1 MVTLILTLNIQDKI
15 YLCLQKRKDEE
26 GAMDDSTLIEQIQL
40 GSKDAFKQ
48 MFIKFYSPL
57 CEYASQYVSDEDAEE
72 LIQELMLFIW
82 ENRNSLFVEIS
93 LKSYLFM
100 AVKHRCLNAIRKNQY
115 HERIHN
121 QIYEKIKDQFEDPD
135 YYFVNELTENKQK
148 AIENLPETYRE
159 TFAMSRFGEKTNV
172 QIAEKL
178 GISVKTVEYRISQ
191 ALKILRFKLKDYLP
205 LLINILG

>member
-1 MVTLILTLNIQDKI
+1 
-15 YLCLQKRKDEE
+15 
-26 GAMDDSTLIEQIQL
+26 MDDSTLIEQIQL

-100 AVKHRCLNAIRKNQY
+100 AVKHRCLNAIKRQLY
-115 HERIHN
+115 HERVHSL
-121 QIYEKIKDQFEDPD
+121 IYDKIKDQFENPD
-135 YYFVNELTENKQK
+135 TYFVNELTENITK
-148 AIENLPETYRE
+148 AIEELPENYRE
-159 TFAMSRFGEKTNV
+159 TFKLSRFGEQSNP
-172 QIAEKL
+172 QIAEAL
-178 GISVKTVEYRISQ
+178 GVSIKTVDYRITQS
-191 ALKILRFKLKDYLP
+191 LKILRVKLKDYLP
-205 LLINILG
+205 FIMFLF

>member
-48 MFIKFYSPL
+48 MFIKFYSPR

-100 AVKHRCLNAIRKNQY
+100 AVKHRCLNAIKRQLY
-115 HERIHN
+115 H
-121 QIYEKIKDQFEDPD
+121 KIKDQFENPD
-135 YYFVNELTENKQK
+135 TYFVNELTENITK
-148 AIENLPETYRE
+148 AIEELPENYRE
-159 TFAMSRFGEKTNV
+159 TFKLSRFGEQSNL
-172 QIAEKL
+172 QIAEAL
-178 GISVKTVEYRISQ
+178 GVSIKTVEYRITQS
-191 ALKILRFKLKDYLP
+191 LKILRVKLKDYLP
-205 LLINILG
+205 FIMFLF

>member
-1 MVTLILTLNIQDKI
+1 MNIQDKI

-40 GSKDAFKQ
+40 GSKNAFKQ

-100 AVKHRCLNAIRKNQY
+100 AVKHRCRSEERRVGKECRSRWSPY
-115 HERIHN
+115 H
-121 QIYEKIKDQFEDPD
+121 
-135 YYFVNELTENKQK
+135 
-148 AIENLPETYRE
+148 
-159 TFAMSRFGEKTNV
+159 
-172 QIAEKL
+172 
-178 GISVKTVEYRISQ
+178 
-191 ALKILRFKLKDYLP
+191 
-205 LLINILG
+205 

>member
-1 MVTLILTLNIQDKI
+1 
-15 YLCLQKRKDEE
+15 
-26 GAMDDSTLIEQIQL
+26 MDDSTLIEQIQL

-100 AVKHRCLNAIRKNQY
+100 AVKHRCLNAIKRQLY
-115 HERIHN
+115 HERVHSLI
-121 QIYEKIKDQFEDPD
+121 
-135 YYFVNELTENKQK
+135 YFVNELTENITK
-148 AIENLPETYRE
+148 AIEELPENYRE
-159 TFAMSRFGEKTNV
+159 TFKLSRFGEQSNP
-172 QIAEKL
+172 QIAEAL
-178 GISVKTVEYRISQ
+178 GVSIKTVEYRITQS
-191 ALKILRFKLKDYLP
+191 LKILRVKLKDYLP
-205 LLINILG
+205 FIMFLF

>member
-72 LIQELMLFIW
+72 LIYMGKPKFLICRDIL
-82 ENRNSLFVEIS
+82 EILS
-93 LKSYLFM
+93 FYG
-100 AVKHRCLNAIRKNQY
+100 C
-115 HERIHN
+115 
-121 QIYEKIKDQFEDPD
+121 
-135 YYFVNELTENKQK
+135 
-148 AIENLPETYRE
+148 
-159 TFAMSRFGEKTNV
+159 
-172 QIAEKL
+172 
-178 GISVKTVEYRISQ
+178 
-191 ALKILRFKLKDYLP
+191 
-205 LLINILG
+205 

>member
-93 LKSYLFM
+93 LKSG
-100 AVKHRCLNAIRKNQY
+100 C
-115 HERIHN
+115 
-121 QIYEKIKDQFEDPD
+121 
-135 YYFVNELTENKQK
+135 
-148 AIENLPETYRE
+148 
-159 TFAMSRFGEKTNV
+159 
-172 QIAEKL
+172 
-178 GISVKTVEYRISQ
+178 
-191 ALKILRFKLKDYLP
+191 
-205 LLINILG
+205 

>member
-57 CEYASQYVSDEDAEE
+57 CEE

-100 AVKHRCLNAIRKNQY
+100 AVKHRCLNAIKRQLY
-115 HERIHN
+115 HERVHSL
-121 QIYEKIKDQFEDPD
+121 IYDKIKDQFENPD
-135 YYFVNELTENKQK
+135 TYFVNELTENITK
-148 AIENLPETYRE
+148 AIEELPENYRE
-159 TFAMSRFGEKTNV
+159 TFKLSRFGEQSNP
-172 QIAEKL
+172 QIAEAL
-178 GISVKTVEYRISQ
+178 GVSIKTVEYRITQS
-191 ALKILRFKLKDYLP
+191 LKILRVKLKDYLP
-205 LLINILG
+205 FIMFLF

>member
-1 MVTLILTLNIQDKI
+1 
-15 YLCLQKRKDEE
+15 
-26 GAMDDSTLIEQIQL
+26 MDDSTLIEQIQL

-93 LKSYLFM
+93 LKSYLFL

-121 QIYEKIKDQFEDPD
+121 QIYEKIKGLCQSVFEKSFPQSARPTLR
-135 YYFVNELTENKQK
+135 Y
-148 AIENLPETYRE
+148 ILPE
-159 TFAMSRFGEKTNV
+159 FGCRSPLRRPHPDK
-172 QIAEKL
+172 ISHKL
-178 GISVKTVEYRISQ
+178 
-191 ALKILRFKLKDYLP
+191 
-205 LLINILG
+205 

>member
-100 AVKHRCLNAIRKNQY
+100 AVKHRCLNAIKRQLY
-115 HERIHN
+115 HERVHSL
-121 QIYEKIKDQFEDPD
+121 IYDKIKDQFENPD
-135 YYFVNELTENKQK
+135 TYFV
-148 AIENLPETYRE
+148 LPENYRE
-159 TFAMSRFGEKTNV
+159 TFKLSRFGEQSNL
-172 QIAEKL
+172 QIAEAL
-178 GISVKTVEYRISQ
+178 GVSIKTVEYRITQS
-191 ALKILRFKLKDYLP
+191 LKILRVKLKDYLP
-205 LLINILG
+205 FIMFLF

>member
-100 AVKHRCLNAIRKNQY
+100 AVKRVHSL
-115 HERIHN
+115 
-121 QIYEKIKDQFEDPD
+121 IYDKIKDQFENPD
-135 YYFVNELTENKQK
+135 TYFVNELTENITK
-148 AIENLPETYRE
+148 AIEELPENYRE
-159 TFAMSRFGEKTNV
+159 TFKLSRFGEQSNL
-172 QIAEKL
+172 QIAEAL
-178 GISVKTVEYRISQ
+178 GVSIKTVEYRITQS
-191 ALKILRFKLKDYLP
+191 LKILRVKLKDYLP
-205 LLINILG
+205 FIMFLF

>member
-1 MVTLILTLNIQDKI
+1 
-15 YLCLQKRKDEE
+15 
-26 GAMDDSTLIEQIQL
+26 MDDSTLIEQIQL

-100 AVKHRCLNAIRKNQY
+100 ALL
-115 HERIHN
+115 RILHCRTHP
-121 QIYEKIKDQFEDPD
+121 Y
-135 YYFVNELTENKQK
+135 V
-148 AIENLPETYRE
+148 
-159 TFAMSRFGEKTNV
+159 
-172 QIAEKL
+172 
-178 GISVKTVEYRISQ
+178 
-191 ALKILRFKLKDYLP
+191 
-205 LLINILG
+205 INIHPKARCNFRIKNGVINET

>member
-100 AVKHRCLNAIRKNQY
+100 AVKHRCLNAIKRQLY
-115 HERIHN
+115 HERVHSL
-121 QIYEKIKDQFEDPD
+121 IYDKIKDQFENPD
-135 YYFVNELTENKQK
+135 TYFVNELTENITK
-148 AIENLPETYRE
+148 AIEELQSNP
-159 TFAMSRFGEKTNV
+159 
-172 QIAEKL
+172 QIAEAL
-178 GISVKTVEYRISQ
+178 GVSIKTVEYRITQS
-191 ALKILRFKLKDYLP
+191 LKILRVKLKDYLP
-205 LLINILG
+205 FIMFLF

>member
-82 ENRNSLFVEIS
+82 ENLNSLFVEIS

-135 YYFVNELTENKQK
+135 YYFVNELTENIQK

>member
-100 AVKHRCLNAIRKNQY
+100 AVKHRCLNAIKRLLY
-115 HERIHN
+115 HERVHSL
-121 QIYEKIKDQFEDPD
+121 IYDKIKDQFENPD
-135 YYFVNELTENKQK
+135 TYFVNELTENITK
-148 AIENLPETYRE
+148 AIEELPENYRE
-159 TFAMSRFGEKTNV
+159 TFKLSRFGEQSNP
-172 QIAEKL
+172 QIAEAL
-178 GISVKTVEYRISQ
+178 GVSIKTVEYRITQS
-191 ALKILRFKLKDYLP
+191 LKILRVKLKDYLP
-205 LLINILG
+205 FIMFLF